1 MLWLQVF
8 NTFCD
13 VAQFLLQSPQLP
25 FYDYFGRALPP
36 CRAKALM
43 QKQFPE
49 VFTSPRTCRKTER
62 ERRIKRE
69 RERGDREHARS
80 SQWKR
85 IASTLDSIREPIRLR
100 LCGSSCVGVSVVPLC
115 VRVPV
120 SVCVPVCICAD
131 DVARPARILKLTNC
145 AL

>member
-62 ERRIKRE
+62 ERRRE
-69 RERGDREHARS
+69 GEGEQGALPRH
-80 SQWKR
+80 
-85 IASTLDSIREPIRLR
+85 STAFENQYDCDYAALA
-100 LCGSSCVGVSVVPLC
+100 VSVSVSYLC
-115 VRVPV
+115 VCVCLCLC
-120 SVCVPVCICAD
+120 VCVCPCVYVRMMWRVLRAYSNLQI
-131 DVARPARILKLTNC
+131 ARCK
-145 AL
+145 